1 MSFWRALAIFS
12 GLSVIMPLITD
23 ICLPAIPNMAEYYGV
38 ETGRMQ
44 QSISYLFIGAAI
56 GQIIYGPLA
65 DRFGRKPVIVVTMV
79 IFTTISFTTIYTM
92 TPSTHSLARFLQ
104 GATGAGGMIIVR
116 AIIRDLYDSASAT
129 KMFAYT
135 HVGGS
140 FMPILAPIV
149 GGHVTDLFGW
159 KPNFLII
166 AIFGL
171 VLTLSLVFWL
181 KESGERDEKALEISE
196 ILKSFVTLFK
206 SKIFVYYTI
215 ITIGPFAGLLCI
227 LAGLST
233 VLIDLMEIRTSSFGY
248 YFAIIMMAN
257 LLASIVAG
265 KLANLLDSF
274 KIISTGA
281 IICFLSGITAYVL
294 ALSESINP
302 LSIVMPAAGFMVGF
316 PLVVYAA
323 TAEAMSPFGL
333 IAGKASSMIG
343 LIQLGC
349 GAVTSLILGSVSNET
364 QFPLVI
370 ALSLSGT
377 LTIIPLWAI
386 YKLKSKV

>member
-38 ETGRMQ
+38 ETGKIQ
-44 QSISYLFIGAAI
+44 QTVSYLFIGAAL

-65 DRFGRKPVIVVTMV
+65 DRYGRKPVIVVSMI
-79 IFTTISFTTIYTM
+79 IFTLISFLTIYTA
-92 TPSTHSLARFLQ
+92 TPSSHSLARFFQ

-116 AIIRDLYDSASAT
+116 AIIRDLYDSKTAT
-129 KMFAYT
+129 KMLAYT
-135 HVGGS
+135 MVGGGL
-140 FMPILAPIV
+140 MPILAPIL
-149 GGHVTDLFGW
+149 GGHITNLFGW

-166 AIFGL
+166 AVFGL
-171 VLTLSLVFWL
+171 VLTLSLVLWL
-181 KESGERDEKALEISE
+181 KESGEEDKKALQITEIF
-196 ILKSFVTLFK
+196 KSFVILFK
-206 SKIFVYYTI
+206 SKIFVCYTI
-215 ITIGPFAGLLCI
+215 VTLGPFAGLLCI

-233 VLIDLMEIRTSSFGY
+233 VLIDLMGISTSSFGY
-248 YFAIIMMAN
+248 YFAIIMIGN
-257 LLASIVAG
+257 LLASVAAG

-274 KIISTGA
+274 KLISIGA
-281 IICFLSGITAYVL
+281 IICFLSGVTACVL
-294 ALSESINP
+294 AVFGSMNP
-302 LSIVMPAAGFMVGF
+302 FSIVLPATGFMIGF
-316 PLVVYAA
+316 PLVVSAA

-343 LIQLGC
+343 FIQLGC
-349 GAVTSLILGSVSNET
+349 GAVTSLILGSVSNDT

-377 LTIIPLWAI
+377 LTIIALWTV
-386 YKLKSKV
+386 YKLKSKS